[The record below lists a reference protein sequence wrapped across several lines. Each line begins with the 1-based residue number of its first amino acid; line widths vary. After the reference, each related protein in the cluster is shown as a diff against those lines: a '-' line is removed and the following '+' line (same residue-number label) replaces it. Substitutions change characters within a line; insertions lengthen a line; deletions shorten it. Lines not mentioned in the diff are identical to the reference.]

1 MKIIKELIPYVIII
15 IFVIIIRSFLITPIM
30 VNGNSMASTLKSSEV
45 LLLNKMDK
53 KYKRFDIVVVDYDD
67 GKFKEKIIKRV
78 IGLPG
83 EKIKYNNG
91 KLYVNDK
98 KVKDKFSEFTN
109 DFSTQDLGSLKIPE
123 DTYLVLGDNRNNS
136 VDSRILGFIKKEDIM
151 GKTNIRLFPFNKFGK
166 ID

>member
-1 MKIIKELIPYVIII
+1 
-15 IFVIIIRSFLITPIM
+15 M